1 MINNP
6 NYKYTSRRSVTL
18 GLNGTVVTSNPLAAN
33 AGLDMLKKGG
43 NAVDAAVCAASVLNV
58 VEPMS
63 TGVGGDV
70 FALVY
75 ESKTKKIEALNGS
88 GRSSMRT
95 NVDDLRK
102 EGMDS
107 IPLEGPYSGMAVS
120 VPGCVDAWDQLQ
132 KKFGVFSLDT
142 VLVPAID
149 YSQNGFGVSEIT
161 ANNWKIYGKKLSIND
176 RCELLPNGRSP
187 DFGERVVLPD
197 LNRTLKCISEN
208 GRSYF
213 YEGVLPE
220 KISEYVQKFNGWLC
234 EEDFSLHSSCWIKPI
249 SSNYRGFDVW
259 ECPPNGQ
266 GIAAL
271 IALNI
276 VENIDLVNSEIDP
289 VLQLHYKIEAMK
301 IAFKDALWY
310 VADPEKVNI
319 PIQELLSKSYA
330 KKRFNEIK
338 EDSSCSGYNRGNFNQ
353 HGDTVYVS
361 VIDGNGN
368 ACSLINSLY
377 QGFGTGLVVPETG
390 VALQNRGALFS
401 TNQEHPN
408 FLEPNKR
415 PYNTIIPCMIT
426 KNSNLVSSL
435 GVMGGFQQPQGH
447 LQVISNLIDF
457 GMNPQEALDYG
468 RFSVSIENDTVFV
481 EDSINSN
488 IIEALKL
495 KGHSISVNSGF
506 DGGLFG
512 GGQIIVRDNEEGI
525 LFGGSDPRKDGM
537 SVSF

>member
-1 MINNP
+1 M
-6 NYKYTSRRSVTL
+6 
-18 GLNGTVVTSNPLAAN
+18 
-33 AGLDMLKKGG
+33 
-43 NAVDAAVCAASVLNV
+43 
-58 VEPMS
+58 
-63 TGVGGDV
+63 
-70 FALVY
+70 
-75 ESKTKKIEALNGS
+75 
-88 GRSSMRT
+88 
-95 NVDDLRK
+95 
-102 EGMDS
+102 
-107 IPLEGPYSGMAVS
+107 
-120 VPGCVDAWDQLQ
+120 
-132 KKFGVFSLDT
+132 
-142 VLVPAID
+142 VPAID

-234 EEDFSLHSSCWIKPI
+234 EEDFSLHSSSWIRPI

-338 EDSSCSGYNRGNFNQ
+338 EDSSCRGYNRGNFNQ

-390 VALQNRGALFS
+390 IALQNRGALFS

-457 GMNPQEALDYG
+457 GMNPQEALDSE
-468 RFSVSIENDTVFV
+468 RFCVSIENDTVFV
-481 EDSINSN
+481 EDSFNPDVIA
-488 IIEALKL
+488 ALKL
-495 KGHSISVNSGF
+495 KGHSVSVNSGF
-506 DGGLFG
+506 DRGLFG

-525 LFGGSDPRKDGM
+525 LFGGSDPRKDGI